1 MDLFPL
7 VFNLIGLGLRA
18 PAHNFGGFE
27 MFGYL
32 LDQLL
37 SALKVIA
44 LGSIAIYCLVGFA
57 LVLFYQAV

>member
-1 MDLFPL
+1 
-7 VFNLIGLGLRA
+7 
-18 PAHNFGGFE
+18 